1 MPPAKTH
8 RMDLRVTERQNLL
21 IRQAAVV
28 TDRSVSDFVLTSATL
43 EAERALADQRVF
55 SVSEDQFARFQEI
68 VDRPV
73 ADMPKL
79 RKLLNRPSPFGKHYA
94 IGSA

>member
-1 MPPAKTH
+1 MPPTKTH
-8 RMDLRVTERQNLL
+8 RMDLRATERQNLL
-21 IRQAAVV
+21 IRQAATV

-43 EAERALADQRVF
+43 EAQRALADQRVF
-55 SVSEDQFARFQEI
+55 PVSEDQFAHFQEI

-73 ADMPKL
+73 TDMPKL
-79 RKLLNRPSPFGKHYA
+79 RKLLNRPSPFGKHHA

>member
-1 MPPAKTH
+1 MPPTKTH
-8 RMDLRVTERQNLL
+8 RMDLRATERQNLL
-21 IRQAAVV
+21 IRQAAAV
-28 TDRSVSDFVLTSATL
+28 TDRSVSGFVLTSATL

-68 VDRPV
+68 IDRPV

-79 RKLLNRPSPFGKHYA
+79 RKLLNRPSPFDKHYT
-94 IGSA
+94 IGSD

>member
-21 IRQAAVV
+21 IRQAAAL

-43 EAERALADQRVF
+43 EAQRTLADQRVF
-55 SVSEDQFARFQEI
+55 PVSEDQFARFQEI

-73 ADMPKL
+73 TDMPKL
-79 RKLLNRPSPFGKHYA
+79 RKLLNHPSPFGKHYA